1 MLTKRVHLLL
11 TETHWQELSNIAM
24 RQQRTVA
31 RLIREAIVQTYH
43 LQGLAGEKSTKL
55 QMIEEMSQMNLP
67 VADWQVMEQEA
78 TNRYESLYNK

>member
-11 TETHWQELSNIAM
+11 PEAHWQELSNIAM
-24 RQQRTVA
+24 REQRTVA

-43 LQGLAGEKSTKL
+43 LEDLADEKSAKL

-78 TNRYESLYNK
+78 MSRYESL